1 MHNLNVFQSAHLEH
15 NCKKRLNEAA
25 RRSWLYTDPQQDTEG
40 QRLIK
45 GCCTWS
51 SPGHGQK
58 KKVCYTRNSDT
69 TREEHDI
76 PSHPVKINQLLIQ
89 KKKKKSDF
97 QHKNW
102 FVVLLQAT

>member
-15 NCKKRLNEAA
+15 NSKKRLNEAA
-25 RRSWLYTDPQQDTEG
+25 RRSWLYTDPQQDTER

-58 KKVCYTRNSDT
+58 KKKYAILKTR
-69 TREEHDI
+69 TRHVR
-76 PSHPVKINQLLIQ
+76 SVTFHHIQ
-89 KKKKKSDF
+89 
-97 QHKNW
+97 
-102 FVVLLQAT
+102 